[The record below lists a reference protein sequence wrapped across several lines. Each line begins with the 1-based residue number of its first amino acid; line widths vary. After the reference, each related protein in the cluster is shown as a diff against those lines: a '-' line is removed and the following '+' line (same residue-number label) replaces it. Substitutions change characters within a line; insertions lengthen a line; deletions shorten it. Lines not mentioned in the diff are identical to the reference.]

1 MGILTHQHHIERRP
15 IGDDLPTLAVKNV
28 ATGGGN
34 LTNTNPVGI
43 GPVLVLLSMVDLQRP
58 ESENDQGKK
67 INTTT
72 MAPLTLRRRLSRE
85 AISHSVISSASFEKS
100 SLNII
105 LGSRGD
111 QSSRPPFKRPRLWL
125 SLLQEFPEGI
135 EQDETWNRS
144 HQENAGLGKQ
154 FSPGPFRQQFR
165 LCEEV
170 QYISNQL
177 NNEITEPTMRNLICR
192 SRRGLLVVMAS
203 S

>member
-1 MGILTHQHHIERRP
+1 
-15 IGDDLPTLAVKNV
+15 
-28 ATGGGN
+28 
-34 LTNTNPVGI
+34 
-43 GPVLVLLSMVDLQRP
+43 
-58 ESENDQGKK
+58 
-67 INTTT
+67 

-177 NNEITEPTMRNLICR
+177 NNEITEPDKRNLICR
-192 SRRGLLVVMAS
+192 FPQGIIGGHGLQADKNKKNFQWIDTEINPAQHVHYPAQGENQ
-203 S
+203 